1 MYTAEAVIAPNIQEQ
16 NPRELHSIPINQV
29 MTAED
34 IFKILN
40 LQQKNLN
47 AELFEEKLQK
57 IDRDIGIFDP
67 TPESFPKNIQ
77 ATGKENILDSFSTA
91 DVERGRIHTLPGQ
104 PRLPLSVIPDAL
116 NVTGSSEGTWKR
128 ISRACVGTN
137 VVMEEAL
144 RTKRTTRHTAGQSEL
159 QKKKENFF
167 LRWAMKLI

>member
-1 MYTAEAVIAPNIQEQ
+1 M
-16 NPRELHSIPINQV
+16 
-29 MTAED
+29 
-34 IFKILN
+34 
-40 LQQKNLN
+40 
-47 AELFEEKLQK
+47 
-57 IDRDIGIFDP
+57 
-67 TPESFPKNIQ
+67 
-77 ATGKENILDSFSTA
+77 DSFSTA

-159 QKKKENFF
+159 QKKKRKF
-167 LRWAMKLI
+167 LSQIGNEINMILAKAGSQPCQKP